1 MNRRHWL
8 KRGVAAA
15 VALPLWPSAYDPF
28 LPPRSVGPLRL
39 HNNENPFG
47 MPESARKAVLGA
59 FEDGADYPTR
69 QYEELAAQIAQRE
82 GVAPESVVLGAGS
95 GEILRVAG
103 TAYGLAGGEIL
114 TGYPTYEGL
123 ETHSTR
129 IGAFVH
135 RVPVEAEGMTLDLD
149 AMDRRATQAVKLVFV
164 CNPNNPTGT
173 FVPADRLSAFCETI
187 SRRTV
192 VLVDEAYHEFANDP
206 RYASM
211 VPLVRAGENVI
222 ISRTFSK
229 IYGLAGLRVGYAL
242 ARPDIADRL
251 RRYTTIGGV
260 NLVGV
265 AAARAAYE
273 DTAFVARTRDENGA
287 ARAYVNEL
295 FTTAGRRVLP
305 SQTNFVFFELGFD
318 VRTFQKT
325 MADRGILVGRPFPPY
340 TDWCRVSLGTVEE
353 MQRFAGALD
362 GAL

>member
-1 MNRRHWL
+1 
-8 KRGVAAA
+8 
-15 VALPLWPSAYDPF
+15 
-28 LPPRSVGPLRL
+28 
-39 HNNENPFG
+39 
-47 MPESARKAVLGA
+47 
-59 FEDGADYPTR
+59 
-69 QYEELAAQIAQRE
+69 
-82 GVAPESVVLGAGS
+82 
-95 GEILRVAG
+95 
-103 TAYGLAGGEIL
+103 
-114 TGYPTYEGL
+114 
-123 ETHSTR
+123 
-129 IGAFVH
+129 
-135 RVPVEAEGMTLDLD
+135 VPVEAEGMTLDLD

-173 FVPADRLSAFCETI
+173 FVPADRLRAFCETV

-273 DTAFVARTRDENGA
+273 DAAFVARTRDENGA

-295 FTTAGRRVLP
+295 FTTTGRRVLP